1 MDEPNLVNMDQPIFT
16 RSIFELTSRL
26 CKSTLFFWLWLCAL
40 IITSEEKDLSVKI
53 LVQCEILTRNCMMP
67 RAQRTEGIGPW
78 MRYIRAGRGPEL
90 GRATNIFLHPGS
102 LQLSRLSKQTSLVK
116 EIAKWSIFRFLLGM
130 GKQKQSICMLRLK
143 QLYNHQTIV

>member
-1 MDEPNLVNMDQPIFT
+1 
-16 RSIFELTSRL
+16 
-26 CKSTLFFWLWLCAL
+26 
-40 IITSEEKDLSVKI
+40 
-53 LVQCEILTRNCMMP
+53 MMP

-116 EIAKWSIFRFLLGM
+116 EIVKWPIFRFLLGM
-130 GKQKQSICMLRLK
+130 GKQENASRIFLAC
-143 QLYNHQTIV
+143 